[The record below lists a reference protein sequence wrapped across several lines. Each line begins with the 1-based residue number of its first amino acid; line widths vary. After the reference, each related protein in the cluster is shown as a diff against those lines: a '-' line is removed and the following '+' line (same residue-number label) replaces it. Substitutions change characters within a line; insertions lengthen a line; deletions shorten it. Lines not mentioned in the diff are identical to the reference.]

1 MSSTSTH
8 KDTYSSEIVD
18 ALTALRK
25 IIHVDMDAFYASV
38 EQRDD
43 PSLNGLPVIVGGR
56 PDGRGVV
63 AACSYEARK
72 FGIHSAM
79 PSAEAIRKCPDAVF
93 VKPRFAVYQQASRQ
107 IHAVF
112 KEFTDIIEPLSLD
125 EAYLDV
131 TQNTLFDGSA
141 YKLAREIKAV
151 IFERT
156 QLVAS
161 AGVSY
166 NKFLAK
172 IASDYDK
179 PDGIYC
185 ILPEQGEEFV
195 AGLPVGK
202 FHGVGKV
209 TEARMHSLG
218 IHTGADLR
226 RWSEPELASEFGKSS
241 GYYYRVARGIDH
253 RPVRVSRTRKS
264 LGAERTFGQNLH
276 KKEEMLDVLNKLSTE
291 LLADL
296 SEKQLRCTTITVKVR
311 FADFTTLT
319 RAHTETKVP
328 VDESLI
334 SRVVPILLDRA
345 LDAGKLLA
353 PRESHFSSRARANN
367 KSGIRLLGL
376 SFRGLEAAEDDN
388 PVQLEMDW
396 D

>member
-8 KDTYSSEIVD
+8 KDTDSLENKDTVP
-18 ALTALRK
+18 LLRK

-38 EQRDD
+38 EQRDN
-43 PSLNGLPVIVGGR
+43 PSLKGLPVIVGGR
-56 PDGRGVV
+56 PHGRGVV

-79 PSAEAIRKCPDAVF
+79 PSAEAFRRCPDAIF
-93 VKPRFAVYQQASRQ
+93 VKPRFAIYQQASRQ
-107 IHAVF
+107 IQSVF
-112 KEFTDIIEPLSLD
+112 REFTDVIEPLSLD

-131 TQNTLFDGSA
+131 TQNTLFEGSA
-141 YKLAREIKAV
+141 FKLAREIKAI

-172 IASDYDK
+172 IASDFDK

-195 AGLPVGK
+195 ATLPVGK
-202 FHGVGKV
+202 FHGVGRV

-226 RWSEPELASEFGKSS
+226 RWSELELKSECGQSS

-264 LGAERTFGQNLH
+264 LGSERTFGQNLH
-276 KKEEMLDVLNKLSTE
+276 KREDMLEVLNTLSAE
-291 LLADL
+291 LLTDL
-296 SEKQLRCTTITVKVR
+296 SDKQLRCTTITIKVR
-311 FADFTTLT
+311 FADFTTFT
-319 RAHTETKVP
+319 RAHTETKVV
-328 VDESLI
+328 VDEGLVN
-334 SRVVPILLDRA
+334 RVVPILLDRA
-345 LDAGKLLA
+345 LEAGA
-353 PRESHFSSRARANN
+353 ISTRQDTRFGARGRPDR
-367 KSGIRLLGL
+367 SGIRLLGL
-376 SFRGLEAAEDDN
+376 SLRGLGPVDEDK
-388 PVQLEMDW
+388 PIQLEIDF
-396 D
+396 

>member
-8 KDTYSSEIVD
+8 KDTHLSQSGD
-18 ALTALRK
+18 TQTAQRK

-38 EQRDD
+38 EQRDN
-43 PSLNGLPVIVGGR
+43 PSLNGQPVIVGGR
-56 PDGRGVV
+56 PNGRGVV

-79 PSAEAIRKCPDAVF
+79 PCAEAYRKCPDAIF
-93 VKPRFAVYQQASRQ
+93 VKPRFAVYQQASQ
-107 IHAVF
+107 HIQAVF

-131 TQNTLFDGSA
+131 TDNDLFGGSA
-141 YKLAREIKAV
+141 FKLAREIKAV
-151 IFERT
+151 ILERT

-172 IASDYDK
+172 IASDFDK

-195 AGLPVGK
+195 AALPVGK

-226 RWSEPELASEFGKSS
+226 RWSESELESEFGKSS
-241 GYYYRVARGIDH
+241 GYYHRVARGIDH

-264 LGAERTFGQNLH
+264 LGSERTFGQNLH
-276 KKEEMLDVLNKLSTE
+276 KRDEMLEILENLSSE
-291 LLADL
+291 LLLDL
-296 SEKQLRCTTITVKVR
+296 AEKQLRCTVITVKVR
-311 FADFTTLT
+311 FADFTTFT
-319 RAHTETKVP
+319 RAHSETKAEVG
-328 VDESLI
+328 ETLLK
-334 SRVVPILLDRA
+334 RVIPILLDRA
-345 LDAGKLLA
+345 LAAGNY
-353 PRESHFSSRARANN
+353 PGQRVPQFGGRGHSE
-367 KSGIRLLGL
+367 KSGIRLLGV
-376 SFRGLEAAEDDN
+376 SFRGLETFDEEK
-388 PVQLEMDW
+388 PEQLEIVLD
-396 D
+396 